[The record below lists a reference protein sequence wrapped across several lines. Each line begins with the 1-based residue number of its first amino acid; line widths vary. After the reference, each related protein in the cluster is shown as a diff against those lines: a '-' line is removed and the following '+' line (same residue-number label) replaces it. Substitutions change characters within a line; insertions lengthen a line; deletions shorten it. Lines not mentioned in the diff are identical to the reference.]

1 MMWNLQHEMER
12 GDNPKSIQCY
22 MNDKGVSEDEAREHI
37 KYLITE
43 TWKKLNEECAESRMS
58 KPFIE
63 NCLNLAKIASCVYL
77 YGDGHGA
84 PGSRDKERLLFLF
97 VHPIPLEL

>member
-1 MMWNLQHEMER
+1 MWILQHEMER

-22 MNDKGVSEDEAREHI
+22 MNDKGVSADEAREHI

-43 TWKKLNEECAESRMS
+43 TWKKLNEECAESPMS

-63 NCLNLAKIASCVYL
+63 NCLNLEKIASCVYL
-77 YGDGHGA
+77 YGDGHGV